1 MLCITEVEEVCAVDV
16 AWLVVVLDL
25 ALAVVSVA
33 VTVLELVVGLV
44 GVAEDLAVEAAGLA
58 VLALVEIRVDLV
70 VLDSVTM
77 TSVLAPEVDL
87 EQTAVDLAAVLD
99 LASEQVDLASD
110 RVDLASDRV
119 DLALERVDL
128 ALEQVVPEVAVV
140 VVEAWGWYSFFL

>member
-110 RVDLASDRV
+110 RVDLA
-119 DLALERVDL
+119 LERVDL

>member
-1 MLCITEVEEVCAVDV
+1 MDV

-110 RVDLASDRV
+110 RVDLA
-119 DLALERVDL
+119 LERVDL